1 MLSAKEALEQ
11 KQEYERDQ
19 QIYQKVL
26 DYVVKSDRKIYY
38 SPFTLDSVLESIHNN
53 VKEGFIEIYG
63 LLKKDVVESLKN
75 LGYKVFYQCFIY
87 RDVRPN
93 VVNGRREYEF
103 LKNYKWYTKVFWDD
117 SLIEQKVKC
126 CNYWEQL

>member
-38 SPFTLDSVLESIHNN
+38 SPFTLDSVLESIQNN

-63 LLKKDVVESLKN
+63 LLKKDVVEGLKN
-75 LGYKVFYQCFIY
+75 LGYKVFYQCFILNDIRLELINNHRY
-87 RDVRPN
+87 
-93 VVNGRREYEF
+93 YTKI
-103 LKNYKWYTKVFWDD
+103 KNYKWYTEVFWDD

>member
-11 KQEYERDQ
+11 KLKYEQEIQLYEKAIKCILNENRR
-19 QIYQKVL
+19 IYLSSLSL
-26 DYVVKSDRKIYY
+26 DFVISRIEENIKQG
-38 SPFTLDSVLESIHNN
+38 FTE
-53 VKEGFIEIYG
+53 FCG
-63 LLKKDVVESLKN
+63 LLKEDVIEDLKK

-93 VVNGRREYEF
+93 VVNGRCEYEF

>member
-1 MLSAKEALEQ
+1 MLSAKEALQQ
-11 KQEYERDQ
+11 KQEYERGQ

-26 DYVVKSDRKIYY
+26 DYVVKNNRKIYY
-38 SPFTLDSVLESIHNN
+38 SPLMLNNVLELIHCK

-63 LLKKDVVESLKN
+63 LLNKEVVESLKN
-75 LGYKVFYQCFIY
+75 LGYKVFYQCFILNDIRLELINNHRY
-87 RDVRPN
+87 
-93 VVNGRREYEF
+93 YTKI
-103 LKNYKWYTKVFWDD
+103 KNNKWYTEVFWDD

>member
-1 MLSAKEALEQ
+1 MLSAKEALQQ
-11 KQEYERDQ
+11 KQEYERGQ

-26 DYVVKSDRKIYY
+26 DYVVKNNRKIYY
-38 SPFTLDSVLESIHNN
+38 SPLMLNNVLELIHCK

-63 LLKKDVVESLKN
+63 LLNKEVVESLKN
-75 LGYKVFYQCFIY
+75 LGYKVFYQCFILNDIRLELINNHRY
-87 RDVRPN
+87 
-93 VVNGRREYEF
+93 YTKI
-103 LKNYKWYTKVFWDD
+103 KNYKWYTEVFWDD